1 MLEEQDFL
9 GDAEG
14 WGKVLALIPDQTL
27 RQSLETLMPQCSSSK
42 QRWSTIQSEVSKAVN
57 KVSQCNFFYYS
68 VVLRCYIAF
77 GTNIKKVQYSIISPC
92 IQLKMVNE
100 GQKLIK

>member
-1 MLEEQDFL
+1 MSFVLVMFVCIFDSEFLVVFLSFIRRAEGIAKKFFTQLVLEEQDLL

-27 RQSLETLMPQCSSSK
+27 RQSLETLMPKCSSSK

-57 KVSQCNFFYYS
+57 KVSQCS
-68 VVLRCYIAF
+68 
-77 GTNIKKVQYSIISPC
+77 
-92 IQLKMVNE
+92 
-100 GQKLIK
+100 